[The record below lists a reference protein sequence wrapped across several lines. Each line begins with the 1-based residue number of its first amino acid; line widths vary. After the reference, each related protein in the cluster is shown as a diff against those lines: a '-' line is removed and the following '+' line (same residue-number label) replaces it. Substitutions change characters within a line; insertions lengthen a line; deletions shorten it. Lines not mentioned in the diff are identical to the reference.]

1 MKSLQFSPRR
11 FWLTLVWT
19 LNYQRRTL
27 LTLLVSAVSA
37 FALYQYFT
45 FIYLKN
51 DIPYRQSYGHDIA
64 AYIDAYIAVRFDQ
77 VALGSL
83 AIGAALMC
91 VGASIA
97 FWHLHRQNEGRRLL
111 MLPATPIE
119 KFLARWVL
127 YVPLL
132 LVMLVAAFVA
142 GDVLRVLTWPLFGYD
157 VSFPSAIPAFFTQLK
172 YLFFVTPTA
181 RPLGVFALWA
191 LFLFFHALSLFC
203 SVWLPRLAW
212 LAVLAMFFAVIA
224 LIENAIGNAIMLH
237 LWPFAAL
244 TVVLAVGAFRLF
256 CRYPQYQMFHS
267 KKD

>member
-27 LTLLVSAVSA
+27 LTLFVSAVSA

-45 FIYLKN
+45 FIDLKN
-51 DIPYRQSYGHDIA
+51 DFPNRQLYGHD
-64 AYIDAYIAVRFDQ
+64 IDAYIAIWLDQ
-77 VALGSL
+77 VALASL

-97 FWHLHRQNEGRRLL
+97 FWHLHRPNEGRRLL

-132 LVMLVAAFVA
+132 LVLLVAAFVA

-203 SVWLPRLAW
+203 SVALPRLAW
-212 LAVLAMFFAVIA
+212 LAVLATFFAVIA
-224 LIENAIGNAIMLH
+224 LIENAIGNAATLH

-244 TVVLAVGAFRLF
+244 TIVLAVGAFWLF
-256 CRYPQYQMFHS
+256 CRYPQYQLFHHQ
-267 KKD
+267 

>member
-45 FIYLKN
+45 FIELKN
-51 DIPYRQSYGHDIA
+51 DIPYRQSYGHDITAYIA
-64 AYIDAYIAVRFDQ
+64 AYIANRFDQ

-111 MLPATPIE
+111 MLPASPIE

-142 GDVLRVLTWPLFGYD
+142 GDMLRVLTWPLFGYD

-172 YLFFVTPTA
+172 CLLFVTPTA
-181 RPLGVFALWA
+181 RPLGVFALWT

-224 LIENAIGNAIMLH
+224 LIENAIGNAATLH

-244 TVVLAVGAFRLF
+244 TIVLAVGAFWLF
-256 CRYPQYQMFHS
+256 CRYPQYQLFHHQ
-267 KKD
+267 

>member
-27 LTLLVSAVSA
+27 LTLLSSAVAA
-37 FALYQYFT
+37 FACLQYFA
-45 FIYLKN
+45 FIDLKN
-51 DIPYRQSYGHDIA
+51 DIPFRQLYGHD
-64 AYIDAYIAVRFDQ
+64 IDAYIANRLDQ
-77 VALGSL
+77 VALSSL

-111 MLPATPIE
+111 MLPASPAE

-127 YVPLL
+127 YVPVLMVL
-132 LVMLVAAFVA
+132 LVVAFVA
-142 GDVLRVLTWPLFGYD
+142 GDVLRVLTWPLFGYG

-181 RPLGVFALWA
+181 RPLGVFVLWA

-203 SVWLPRLAW
+203 SVALPRLAW
-212 LAVLAMFFAVIA
+212 LAVVATFFAVIA
-224 LIENAIGNAIMLH
+224 LIENATSNATTLH
-237 LWPFAAL
+237 LWPFVAM
-244 TVVLAVGAFRLF
+244 TIVLAVGAFWLF
-256 CRYPQYQMFHS
+256 CRYPQYQLFHHQ
-267 KKD
+267 

>member
-11 FWLTLVWT
+11 FWRTLVWT

-27 LTLLVSAVSA
+27 LTLFSTAVAA

-45 FIYLKN
+45 FIELKN
-51 DIPYRQSYGHDIA
+51 DFPSRQLYGHDI
-64 AYIDAYIAVRFDQ
+64 DAYTAIRLDQIAL
-77 VALGSL
+77 ASL

-97 FWHLHRQNEGRRLL
+97 FRHLHGPNEGRRLL
-111 MLPATPIE
+111 MLPASPIE

-132 LVMLVAAFVA
+132 LVLLVAAFVA

-172 YLFFVTPTA
+172 YLLFVTPTA
-181 RPLGVFALWA
+181 RPLGVFALWT

-203 SVWLPRLAW
+203 SVWLPRLAQ
-212 LAVLAMFFAVIA
+212 LVVVVVFFAVIA

-244 TVVLAVGAFRLF
+244 TIVLAVGAFWLF
-256 CRYPQYQMFHS
+256 CRYPQYQLFHS

>member
-11 FWLTLVWT
+11 FWRTLVWT

-27 LTLLVSAVSA
+27 LTLLVSAVTA

-45 FIYLKN
+45 FIDLKN
-51 DIPYRQSYGHDIA
+51 DFPNRQLYGHD
-64 AYIDAYIAVRFDQ
+64 IDAYIAIWLDQ
-77 VALGSL
+77 VALASL

-111 MLPATPIE
+111 MLPASPIE

-127 YVPLL
+127 YVPVL

-142 GDVLRVLTWPLFGYD
+142 GDMLRVLTWPLFGYD

-212 LAVLAMFFAVIA
+212 LAVLATFFAVIA
-224 LIENAIGNAIMLH
+224 LIENATGNAATLH
-237 LWPFAAL
+237 LWPFVAL
-244 TVVLAVGAFRLF
+244 TVVLAVGAFWLF
-256 CRYPQYQMFHS
+256 CRYPQYQLFHHQ
-267 KKD
+267 

>member
-27 LTLLVSAVSA
+27 LTLLCSAVAA
-37 FALYQYFT
+37 FACLQYFA
-45 FIYLKN
+45 FIDLKN
-51 DIPYRQSYGHDIA
+51 DFPNIQLYGHDI
-64 AYIDAYIAVRFDQ
+64 DAYTAFRIDQ
-77 VALGSL
+77 VALASL

-132 LVMLVAAFVA
+132 LVMLVAAFMA
-142 GDVLRVLTWPLFGYD
+142 GDALRVLTWPLFGYD

-203 SVWLPRLAW
+203 SVALPRLAW
-212 LAVLAMFFAVIA
+212 LAVLVMFFAVIA
-224 LIENAIGNAIMLH
+224 LIGNTIGNAAALH
-237 LWPFAAL
+237 LWPFMSL

-256 CRYPQYQMFHS
+256 CRYPQYQLFHS

>member
-27 LTLLVSAVSA
+27 LTLLVSAVTA

-45 FIYLKN
+45 FIDLKN
-51 DIPYRQSYGHDIA
+51 DIHYRQFYGHD
-64 AYIDAYIAVRFDQ
+64 IDAYIATRLDQ
-77 VALGSL
+77 TALASL

-111 MLPATPIE
+111 MLPASPAE

-127 YVPLL
+127 YVPVL
-132 LVMLVAAFVA
+132 LVMLVAAFLA

-181 RPLGVFALWA
+181 RPLGVLALWA

-203 SVWLPRLAW
+203 SVWLPRLAQ
-212 LAVLAMFFAVIA
+212 LVVVVVFFAVIT
-224 LIENAIGNAIMLH
+224 LIENAIGNAATLH

-244 TVVLAVGAFRLF
+244 TVVLAVGAFWLF
-256 CRYPQYQMFHS
+256 CRYPQYQLFHS

>member
-37 FALYQYFT
+37 FALFQYFA
-45 FIYLKN
+45 FIELKN
-51 DIPYRQSYGHDIA
+51 DIPYRQVYGHD
-64 AYIDAYIAVRFDQ
+64 IDAYIANRLDQ
-77 VALGSL
+77 GALASL

-97 FWHLHRQNEGRRLL
+97 FWHLHRPNEGRRLL
-111 MLPATPIE
+111 KLPATPIE

-132 LVMLVAAFVA
+132 LVLLVAAFVA

-172 YLFFVTPTA
+172 YLFFVTPTT
-181 RPLGVFALWA
+181 RPLAVFVLWA

-203 SVWLPRLAW
+203 SVALPRLAW
-212 LAVLAMFFAVIA
+212 LAVLATFFAVIA
-224 LIENAIGNAIMLH
+224 LIENTTGNAATLH
-237 LWPFAAL
+237 LWPFVSL
-244 TVVLAVGAFRLF
+244 TVVLAVGAFWLF
-256 CRYPQYQMFHS
+256 CRYPQYQLFHHQ
-267 KKD
+267 

>member
-1 MKSLQFSPRR
+1 MNNQFSFRR
-11 FWLTLVWT
+11 FWHVLVWT

-45 FIYLKN
+45 FIDLKN
-51 DIPYRQSYGHDIA
+51 DFPNRQLYGHD
-64 AYIDAYIAVRFDQ
+64 IDAYIAIWLDQ
-77 VALGSL
+77 VALASL

-132 LVMLVAAFVA
+132 LVLLVAAFVA
-142 GDVLRVLTWPLFGYD
+142 GDMLRVLTWPLFGYD

-203 SVWLPRLAW
+203 SVALPRLAW
-212 LAVLAMFFAVIA
+212 LAVLATFFAVIA
-224 LIENAIGNAIMLH
+224 LIENAIGNAATLH

-244 TVVLAVGAFRLF
+244 TVVLAVGAFWLF
-256 CRYPQYQMFHS
+256 CRYPQYQLFHHQ
-267 KKD
+267 

>member
-27 LTLLVSAVSA
+27 LTLLVSAVTA
-37 FALYQYFT
+37 FALFQYFT
-45 FIYLKN
+45 FIDLKN
-51 DIPYRQSYGHDIA
+51 DIHYRQFYGHD
-64 AYIDAYIAVRFDQ
+64 IDAYIATRLDQ
-77 VALGSL
+77 TALASL

-97 FWHLHRQNEGRRLL
+97 FRHLHRQNEGRRLL

-132 LVMLVAAFVA
+132 LVLLVVAFVA
-142 GDVLRVLTWPLFGYD
+142 GDMLRVLTWPLFGYD

-181 RPLGVFALWA
+181 RPLGVFALWT

-203 SVWLPRLAW
+203 SVWLPRLAQ
-212 LAVLAMFFAVIA
+212 LVVVVVFFAVIA
-224 LIENAIGNAIMLH
+224 LIENAIGNAATLH
-237 LWPFAAL
+237 LGPCAAL
-244 TVVLAVGAFRLF
+244 TVVLAVGAFWLF

>member
-37 FALYQYFT
+37 FALFQYFV
-45 FIYLKN
+45 FIDLKN
-51 DIPYRQSYGHDIA
+51 DIPNRQLYGHDI
-64 AYIDAYIAVRFDQ
+64 DACIAIGLDL
-77 VALGSL
+77 VALASL

-111 MLPATPIE
+111 MLPASPIE

-127 YVPLL
+127 YVPVL
-132 LVMLVAAFVA
+132 LVLLVVAFLA
-142 GDVLRVLTWPLFGYD
+142 GDALRVLTWPLFGYD

-172 YLFFVTPTA
+172 YLFFVTPTS
-181 RPLGVFALWA
+181 RPLAVFALWA

-203 SVWLPRLAW
+203 SVALPRLAW
-212 LAVLAMFFAVIA
+212 LAVLATFFAVIA
-224 LIENAIGNAIMLH
+224 LIGNAIGNAAALH
-237 LWPFAAL
+237 LWPFMSL
-244 TVVLAVGAFRLF
+244 TVVLAMGAFWLF
-256 CRYPQYQMFHS
+256 CRYPQYQLFHS

>member
-37 FALYQYFT
+37 FALYQYST
-45 FIYLKN
+45 FIDLKN
-51 DIPYRQSYGHDIA
+51 DFPNRQLYGHD
-64 AYIDAYIAVRFDQ
+64 IDAYIAIWLDQ
-77 VALGSL
+77 VALASL

-97 FWHLHRQNEGRRLL
+97 FWHLHRPNEGRRLL
-111 MLPATPIE
+111 MLPASPIE

-132 LVMLVAAFVA
+132 LVLLVAAFVA
-142 GDVLRVLTWPLFGYD
+142 GDMLRVLTWPLFGYD

-191 LFLFFHALSLFC
+191 LFLLFHALSLFC

-212 LAVLAMFFAVIA
+212 LAVLATFFAVIA
-224 LIENAIGNAIMLH
+224 LIENAIGNAATLH

-244 TVVLAVGAFRLF
+244 TVVLAVGAFWLF
-256 CRYPQYQMFHS
+256 CRYPQYQLFHHQ
-267 KKD
+267 